1 MNLALRTGALA
12 RRNKWVGLFI
22 FCVRIF
28 RKIFCLCAPA
38 YLADGFFRL
47 LGQICWAHTSGL
59 VTLFSDE
66 NLVAIGI
73 SRHRVM
79 LFLCRPLFLFF
90 EGVLIKCATLNHGS
104 CSILRLLNQ
113 FNLIQINRTSNIIK
127 FLLIC
132 RRLIVSTLVSFE
144 FYRRILFLG

>member
-1 MNLALRTGALA
+1 MNCALRTHALA
-12 RRNKWVGLFI
+12 RRNKWVWLILFSVQI
-22 FCVRIF
+22 V
-28 RKIFCLCAPA
+28 RKIFSLCTPA

-47 LGQICWAHTSGL
+47 LGQICWAHTPDL

-66 NLVAIGI
+66 DLVGICI

-79 LFLCRPLFLFF
+79 LLLCRPLFLFI

-113 FNLIQINRTSNIIK
+113 LNLI
-127 FLLIC
+127 
-132 RRLIVSTLVSFE
+132 
-144 FYRRILFLG
+144 